1 MIKIL
6 EHGFIAFF
14 LVGLGWVFGGGR
26 LVVFVLVWVV
36 FWSWGWFGVFFDK
49 RENQLKNWIHWSHL
63 AWQNTIATSKY
74 HGHITQDLPL
84 EFTVSCIWD
93 RVKPLLAAALEIR
106 SHLYWTVIRQH
117 LGGLTLHPLEV
128 NRT

>member
-14 LVGLGWVFGGGR
+14 LVGLGWVFGGGG

-49 RENQLKNWIHWSHL
+49 RENQLKN
-63 AWQNTIATSKY
+63 
-74 HGHITQDLPL
+74 
-84 EFTVSCIWD
+84 
-93 RVKPLLAAALEIR
+93 
-106 SHLYWTVIRQH
+106 
-117 LGGLTLHPLEV
+117 
-128 NRT
+128 